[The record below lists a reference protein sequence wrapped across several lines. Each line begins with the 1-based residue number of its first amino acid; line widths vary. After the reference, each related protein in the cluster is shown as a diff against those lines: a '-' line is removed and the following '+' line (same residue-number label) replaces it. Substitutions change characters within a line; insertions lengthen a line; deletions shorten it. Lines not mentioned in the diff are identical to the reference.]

1 MGTKVTDL
9 TELSATAASD
19 DVLHIIDVNDNTGGS
34 AGTSKKIKVSNLV
47 SGGGGGVTAV
57 TGTTPIVST
66 GGTTPAISINAAT
79 TSAAGSMS
87 SADKTKLD
95 GVAAGAEVNV
105 QSDWDETDS
114 ADDSFIA
121 NKPNT
126 NELDGQI
133 LEYITRSTAY
143 ANGTIEGEVLKYGG
157 GTLVETKAYVYASSA
172 WVAVD
177 ADNENKTKGLFG
189 IALGTSGFANGL
201 LIRGVMKHTSF
212 STFAIGDI
220 LYISTTEGLVT
231 NAAPTATG
239 DFVRVV
245 GYALGNSYIMVDASA
260 TYIELA

>member
-1 MGTKVTDL
+1 MATSKLTDR
-9 TELSATAASD
+9 TELTTTPASD
-19 DVLHIIDVNDNTGGS
+19 DVLHIVDVNDTTGS
-34 AGTSKKIKVSNLV
+34 PSGTSKKIKFSNLV
-47 SGGGGGVTAV
+47 SASSGVTSV
-57 TGTTPIVST
+57 TGTAPIAST
-66 GGTTPAISINAAT
+66 GGTTPAISITAAT

-95 GVAAGAEVNV
+95 GIAAGAEVNV
-105 QSDWDETDS
+105 QADWDETDS

-177 ADNENKTKGLFG
+177 ADTENKTKGLFG

-231 NAAPTATG
+231 NIAPSATG